1 MHIPDKISKWI
12 RAKNWTLHEH
22 QIRMFKS
29 SECSSQLL
37 IAPTGSGKTL
47 AGFLPTIA
55 DLYLNPSQKLH
66 TLYISPLKA
75 LASDIKRN
83 LETPIKELELKISVE
98 DRTGDTKQSI
108 KKKQRVIPPNILLT
122 TPESLALLMSYPEA
136 PSIFS
141 SLKRIIVDEI
151 HAITESKRG
160 DQLFLAISNIRK
172 YCLDAKIIGLSA
184 TVNDPSLIAGWLA
197 PTNDC
202 DIILSDPGLVPEISI
217 LATSEPPPW
226 AGAGGLYSI
235 PEIITEIE
243 THKTTL
249 IFHNNRAQA
258 EIFFHNLWLAN
269 SKNLPIAIH
278 HGSLD
283 KEQRNHVE
291 TAMVR
296 GELRAVV
303 CTGSLDLGIDWGSVD
318 LVIQIGAPRQV
329 KRLIQRIGRANHS
342 RSGASKGLIVPAN
355 RLEVL
360 ECFMALDAIYE
371 NKLDSE
377 LQTQIP
383 LDVICQH
390 LLLVACA
397 GPFMPLDI
405 FNEIRTIEKY
415 KNFNR
420 EDFDQ
425 CLDFCISGGYALKK
439 YNQWHR
445 LIQTSNGAVKLRDP
459 RIANRLRMNAGTIQ
473 DSDTLKVRY
482 KSKRGKSKGS
492 TIGEVEEAFAVSLT
506 PGDTFLI
513 GGRIVKFESLREMV
527 VEVSP
532 RPEKKPKIA
541 VFSGTKFSTSTL

>member
-197 PTNDC
+197 PANDC

-217 LATSEPPPW
+217 LKTSEPPPW

-249 IFHNNRAQA
+249 IFHNTRAQA

-355 RLEVL
+355 RLEGL

-425 CLDFCISGGYALKK
+425 CLDFCISGGYYLYMYFK
-439 YNQWHR
+439 W
-445 LIQTSNGAVKLRDP
+445 LSIFVSSNGAVYL
-459 RIANRLRMNAGTIQ
+459 
-473 DSDTLKVRY
+473 
-482 KSKRGKSKGS
+482 
-492 TIGEVEEAFAVSLT
+492 
-506 PGDTFLI
+506 
-513 GGRIVKFESLREMV
+513 
-527 VEVSP
+527 
-532 RPEKKPKIA
+532 
-541 VFSGTKFSTSTL
+541 